1 MAMGNKRNIGVAI
14 LLLAVCLF
22 GLHYGVEKVFNLL
35 LQRFQARFFWGC
47 LLQVFC
53 CSCCSCCCCSCVWNT
68 ILWQI
73 KYTNEACTS
82 TRMHTLTHT
91 NARIQPRSVR
101 RAACNENLSEAA
113 EARVREAFKP
123 CNYDGTYVYVCV
135 WDGNCCALCVWLCAF
150 MYIWLCV
157 CANIYFELLLLF
169 AYTRKINEKLLI
181 AAEKPNPSIC
191 VESRPEDR
199 LEHLIW

>member
-1 MAMGNKRNIGVAI
+1 MGKSNKWNIGVAI

-47 LLQVFC
+47 LLKVFC

-82 TRMHTLTHT
+82 TRMHIHTHT
-91 NARIQPRSVR
+91 HSHALIHSRSVR

-123 CNYDGTYVYVCV
+123 CNCDGTFVYVCGSV
-135 WDGNCCALCVWLCAF
+135 CVGRKLLRIMCVWLCA
-150 MYIWLCV
+150 CV

-169 AYTRKINEKLLI
+169 ACTRKINEKLLI

-199 LEHLIW
+199 LEHLI

>member
-1 MAMGNKRNIGVAI
+1 MGKSNKWNIGVAI

-47 LLQVFC
+47 LLKVFC

-82 TRMHTLTHT
+82 TRMHIHTHT
-91 NARIQPRSVR
+91 HTHTPLYTH
-101 RAACNENLSEAA
+101 AACAAQHATKICLKLPRLACVKHLSPVNVM
-113 EARVREAFKP
+113 ARLCMCV
-123 CNYDGTYVYVCV
+123 GVCV
-135 WDGNCCALCVWLCAF
+135 WDGNCCALCVCD
-150 MYIWLCV
+150 CV
-157 CANIYFELLLLF
+157 HVCVLIFILNCCSFSRA
-169 AYTRKINEKLLI
+169 REK
-181 AAEKPNPSIC
+181 
-191 VESRPEDR
+191 
-199 LEHLIW
+199 